1 MKSLIHPIYWHN
13 YSKRTLF
20 ILDYQKKKKKKNE
33 TGIPHD
39 VRLINK
45 ERTCL
50 KKAGHSLNFW
60 EVFEHR
66 CGFIRNEYKCFSYLW
81 LLNLLL
87 LKP

>member
-33 TGIPHD
+33 TGKPHD

-50 KKAGHSLNFW
+50 KKQATH
-60 EVFEHR
+60 
-66 CGFIRNEYKCFSYLW
+66 
-81 LLNLLL
+81 
-87 LKP
+87 

>member
-20 ILDYQKKKKKKNE
+20 ILDYQKKEKKTNE
-33 TGIPHD
+33 TGKPHA

-50 KKAGHSLNFW
+50 KKAGHSFEKSLNTVVGW
-60 EVFEHR
+60 LEM
-66 CGFIRNEYKCFSYLW
+66 NSKCFSYLW
-81 LLNLLL
+81 LMNLLL